1 MKRETKREKYERL
14 ALLSVIFPHKMTEE
28 DWKTLKKLEKEM
40 KGTKK

>member
-14 ALLSVIFPHKMTEE
+14 ALLSNIFPQKMTED
-28 DWKTLKKLEKEM
+28 DWKTLKELENEM

>member
-14 ALLSVIFPHKMTEE
+14 ALLSNIFPQKMTGD
-28 DWKTLKKLEKEM
+28 DWKTLKELENEM